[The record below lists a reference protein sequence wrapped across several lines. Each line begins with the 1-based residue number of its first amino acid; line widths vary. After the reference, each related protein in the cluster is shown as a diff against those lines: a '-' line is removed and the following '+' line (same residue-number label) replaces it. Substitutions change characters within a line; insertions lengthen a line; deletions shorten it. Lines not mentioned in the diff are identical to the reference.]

1 MTIHHCLALPLSATP
16 PPPKLHL
23 SPQTG
28 VERGHPT
35 PGLQRGYPHLARKR
49 GAAHISQV
57 LCYTLSAEVHNTQ
70 DMLGWHTPQNTHAAR
85 MLRRFE
91 PPTKSTRHARSRYLT
106 SALPHNALQSHT
118 TRDTPC
124 PILGSSVPCIARP
137 HAHTRTEH
145 TPLLP
150 QRAPPNPLGH
160 KYTGSVMR
168 LAWPG
173 GACVMGGTGL
183 EMPSDQSDWAERGE
197 ELDH

>member
-1 MTIHHCLALPLSATP
+1 M
-16 PPPKLHL
+16 
-23 SPQTG
+23 
-28 VERGHPT
+28 PT
-35 PGLQRGYPHLARKR
+35 SGQKK

-57 LCYTLSAEVHNTQ
+57 LRSTLSAEVHNIQ
-70 DMLGWHTPQNTHAAR
+70 DMLGWWYMPQNTHAAR
-85 MLRRFE
+85 MLWRFE
-91 PPTKSTRHARSRYLT
+91 PPTKSTRHARSHYLT
-106 SALPHNALQSHT
+106 SALPHNALRSHT

-124 PILGSSVPCIARP
+124 PILGSSVPRIARP

-145 TPLLP
+145 TPLLR
-150 QRAPPNPLGH
+150 QCAPPNPLGH
-160 KYTGSVMR
+160 KYTGSVTR